1 MTTETT
7 TIETN
12 PIELALAEQN
22 VTAQVIAK
30 LKSDYSGL
38 TINGIDDKEGF
49 EAVEKGRKECK
60 AIRILAEKIC
70 KSGREDAVRTQKEW
84 IAKEKE
90 VVGQIE
96 EVELALKA
104 ESDRIKEEE
113 KAILFKAAQEAKLP
127 MRKEKL
133 LNIGITVA
141 DEELLKLDDANFLQL
156 FNEFYETHLEE
167 KAQKIKEDE
176 EKRQAEEKEKEA
188 QLKAEKLKV
197 HNERKEAL
205 KPFWQF
211 IPADQSSVDF
221 SEITP
226 EQYQDILTAAF
237 ETKDRVEA
245 EQKQLEEANKKLAEE
260 NAAKEKALKEQK
272 EKADAELKA
281 QQEKAAKEK
290 AEAEKKQKALEKE
303 LADKKEAEAKAKAEE
318 EAKLNAQKEA
328 EKKAAKAPEKEK
340 LKAAIDKLVFVVPSM
355 STEEGVEKVKVITDR
370 FAGFKKWALEQI
382 EAI

>member
-1 MTTETT
+1 METEKNPTEVSP
-7 TIETN
+7 IET
-12 PIELALAEQN
+12 ALAEQN

-30 LKSDYSGL
+30 LKADYLGL

-49 EAVEKGRKECK
+49 EAVEKARKECK

-70 KSGREDAVRTQKEW
+70 KSGREEAVKIQKEW
-84 IAKEKE
+84 ISKEKE
-90 VVGQIE
+90 VVAQIE
-96 EVELALKA
+96 EVELYLKA
-104 ESDRIKEEE
+104 ESERIKEEE

-133 LNIGITVA
+133 LSIGITV
-141 DEELLKLDDANFLQL
+141 DDSELLKLDDAQFLQL
-156 FNEFYETHLEE
+156 FNEFYETHLNE
-167 KAQKIKEDE
+167 KAEKQRKEE
-176 EKRQAEEKEKEA
+176 EARQAAERQKEA
-188 QLKAEKLKV
+188 ELKAEKLKV

-245 EQKQLEEANKKLAEE
+245 EQKQLEEANKKLAED
-260 NAAKEKALKEQK
+260 NAIKEKALKEQK
-272 EKADAELKA
+272 EKAD
-281 QQEKAAKEK
+281 KEK
-290 AEAEKKQKALEKE
+290 AEADKKAKE
-303 LADKKEAEAKAKAEE
+303 LQKELDAKNAAEAKLKAEQ
-318 EAKLNAQKEA
+318 EAKEKAQKEA
-328 EKKAAKAPEKEK
+328 EKKAAKAPDKEK
-340 LKAAIDKLVFVVPSM
+340 VKAAIDKLVFETPSL
-355 STEEGVEKVKVITDR
+355 STKEAIEKLEVITDR

-382 EAI
+382 ESI

>member
-1 MTTETT
+1 METQNNLTEASP
-7 TIETN
+7 IET
-12 PIELALAEQN
+12 ALAEQN

-318 EAKLNAQKEA
+318 EARIQTELSMGDKPKFDKMLQEIEDIKTKYEF
-328 EKKAAKAPEKEK
+328 KAAKY
-340 LKAAIDKLVFVVPSM
+340 KALQVSVNDLIDKTILYAKS
-355 STEEGVEKVKVITDR
+355 KI
-370 FAGFKKWALEQI
+370 
-382 EAI
+382 

>member
-1 MTTETT
+1 MQTETNPT
-7 TIETN
+7 ETS
-12 PIELALAEQN
+12 PIELALAKQN

-49 EAVEKGRKECK
+49 EAVEKARKECK
-60 AIRILAEKIC
+60 AVRVLATKIC
-70 KSGREDAVRTQKEW
+70 KAGREDAVKIQKDW

-96 EVELALKA
+96 EIENTLEA
-104 ESDRIKEEE
+104 ESNRIKEEE

-167 KAQKIKEDE
+167 KAKKIREDE

-188 QLKAEKLKV
+188 QLKEEKLKI

-260 NAAKEKALKEQK
+260 NAAKEKALKEQ
-272 EKADAELKA
+272 E
-281 QQEKAAKEK
+281 EKAAKEK

-303 LADKKEAEAKAKAEE
+303 LADKKAAEAKAKAEE
-318 EAKLNAQKEA
+318 EARIQTELSMGDKPKFDKMLQEIEDIKTKYEF
-328 EKKAAKAPEKEK
+328 KAAKY
-340 LKAAIDKLVFVVPSM
+340 KALQVSVNDLIDKTILYAKS
-355 STEEGVEKVKVITDR
+355 KI
-370 FAGFKKWALEQI
+370 
-382 EAI
+382 

>member
-7 TIETN
+7 PIETS

-30 LKSDYSGL
+30 LKADYSGL

-49 EAVEKGRKECK
+49 EAVEKARKECK

-70 KSGREDAVRTQKEW
+70 KSGREEAVKIQKDW

-96 EVELALKA
+96 EVELALKG

-133 LNIGITVA
+133 LSIGITVA

-167 KAQKIKEDE
+167 KAQKLKEDE
-176 EKRQAEEKEKEA
+176 DKRQAEIAEKAKQEKEA
-188 QLKAEKLKV
+188 KLKI

-245 EQKQLEEANKKLAEE
+245 EQKELEEANKKLAADNE
-260 NAAKEKALKEQK
+260 AKAKALKEQ
-272 EKADAELKA
+272 
-281 QQEKAAKEK
+281 QEIAAKEK
-290 AEAEKKQKALEKE
+290 AEADKKQKDLEKQ
-303 LADKKEAEAKAKAEE
+303 LADKKAAEEKAKAEE
-318 EAKLNAQKEA
+318 AAKLKAQKEA
-328 EKKAAKAPEKEK
+328 EKKAAKAPDKEK
-340 LKAAIDKLVFVVPSM
+340 VKAAIDKLVFEVPSM
-355 STEEGVEKVKVITDR
+355 STEEGVEKLKVITDR
-370 FAGFKKWALEQI
+370 FAGFKKWALEQV

>member
-1 MTTETT
+1 METQNNLTEASP
-7 TIETN
+7 IET
-12 PIELALAEQN
+12 ALAEQN

-30 LKSDYSGL
+30 LKADYSGL
-38 TINGIDDKEGF
+38 TINGIDDKEGIAKVS
-49 EAVEKGRKECK
+49 EGRKAAKFLRGVATKTCKLGREK
-60 AIRILAEKIC
+60 AIQE
-70 KSGREDAVRTQKEW
+70 QKEW

-90 VVGQIE
+90 VVALIQEIE
-96 EVELALKA
+96 LPLEA
-104 ESDRIKEEE
+104 EENRIEEE
-113 KAILFKAAQEAKLP
+113 KQAILFKAAQEAKLP

-260 NAAKEKALKEQK
+260 NAAKEKALKEQQ

-318 EAKLNAQKEA
+318 EAKLKAQKEA

>member
-1 MTTETT
+1 MNTETIPT
-7 TIETN
+7 ETS
-12 PIELALAEQN
+12 PIEQALAEQN

-30 LKSDYSGL
+30 LKADYSGL

-49 EAVEKGRKECK
+49 EAVEKARKECK

-70 KSGREDAVRTQKEW
+70 KSGREEAVKTQKDW

-90 VVGQIE
+90 VVAQIE

-104 ESDRIKEEE
+104 ESERIKEEE

-127 MRKEKL
+127 MRKEKML
-133 LNIGITVA
+133 SIGITVA

-156 FNEFYETHLEE
+156 FNEFYETHLAE
-167 KAQKIKEDE
+167 KAEKLKQAE
-176 EKRQAEEKEKEA
+176 EARQAAEKEKEA

-260 NAAKEKALKEQK
+260 NAKKEKALKEQQA
-272 EKADAELKA
+272 KADAELKA

-290 AEAEKKQKALEKE
+290 AEADKKQKALEKE
-303 LADKKEAEAKAKAEE
+303 LADKKAAEAKAKAEE
-318 EAKLNAQKEA
+318 EARIQTELSMGDKPKFDKMLQEIEDIKTKYEF
-328 EKKAAKAPEKEK
+328 KAAKY
-340 LKAAIDKLVFVVPSM
+340 KALQVSVNDLIDKTILYAKS
-355 STEEGVEKVKVITDR
+355 KI
-370 FAGFKKWALEQI
+370 
-382 EAI
+382 